1 MGSYLATFRTAKGE
15 LKSITVN
22 ASDPISARRY
32 LRRRGIKTLDFKNT
46 TQSVE
51 TTGVNRE
58 KEFIATFKD
67 DRGVVQTTTIKA
79 EDKTTARRLLRRRGI
94 KPENIQ
100 PATLQ
105 KANQTSTKQTREPF
119 EEKSPKKND
128 ESSQNR
134 NLFSADLGKLFKKA
148 PGVKEKAVWASKL
161 SALVD
166 AGVPIVR
173 SLDLMATQQKLP
185 MFKKALLHVSFE
197 VNQGVAMGAAMRQI
211 PKVFDQLTIAMIEAG
226 EAGGVLDESLKRLA
240 KLLEDNAKLQ
250 NQIKGALGY
259 PVAVLVIAILVFLGM
274 TIFLI
279 PTFAGIFEDLG
290 AELPAFTQL
299 LVNFS
304 ELLRS
309 PTALYFVGIIILSV
323 WLFLRYYNT
332 HDGRRQVD
340 RLVLKLPLFGE
351 LIMMTATAQFCRIF
365 SSLTRAGVPI
375 LMSLEIS
382 SDTAGNSIISDAILE
397 SRALVQEGVLLSTA
411 LMRQKVLPDMA
422 LNMLSIGE
430 ETGEMDKMLSKVADF
445 YEDEVGAM
453 VKALT
458 SMLEPAMIVVVGGI
472 VGSILLAM
480 YLPMF
485 TVFDQIQ

>member
-1 MGSYLATFRTAKGE
+1 MATFTATYTSATGQERTLTVKANDVATAK
-15 LKSITVN
+15 
-22 ASDPISARRY
+22 RQ
-32 LRRRGIKTLDFKNT
+32 LRRRGIKATELRA
-46 TQSVE
+46 SE
-51 TTGVNRE
+51 TGSGRNRK
-58 KEFIATFKD
+58 KEPPA
-67 DRGVVQTTTIKA
+67 KA
-79 EDKTTARRLLRRRGI
+79 DG
-94 KPENIQ
+94 
-100 PATLQ
+100 
-105 KANQTSTKQTREPF
+105 TSGG
-119 EEKSPKKND
+119 SWL
-128 ESSQNR
+128 SI
-134 NLFSADLGKLFKKA
+134 DLGEAFQKP

-161 SALVD
+161 AALVD

-185 MFKKALLHVSFE
+185 MFKKALTAVGVE
-197 VNQGVAMGAAMRQI
+197 VNQGTAMGAAMRQW
-211 PKVFDQLTIAMIEAG
+211 PKVFDQLTVAMVEAG

-240 KLLEDNAKLQ
+240 KLLEDNARLQ

-290 AELPAFTQL
+290 AELPLFTQL
-299 LVNFS
+299 MVDLS
-304 ELLRS
+304 KLLRS
-309 PTALYFVGIIILSV
+309 SAALVFAGALLVAV
-323 WLFLRYYNT
+323 WLFNRYYAT
-332 HDGRRQVD
+332 DKGRRVVD
-340 RLVLKLPLFGE
+340 RLMLKVPLFGD
-351 LIMMTATAQFCRIF
+351 LIMKTATAQFCRIF

-375 LMSLEIS
+375 LMALDIS
-382 SDTAGNSIISDAILE
+382 SETAGNSIISDAILD

-411 LMRQKVLPDMA
+411 LTRQKVLPDMA
-422 LNMLSIGE
+422 LSMLSIGE
-430 ETGEMDKMLSKVADF
+430 ETGEMDQMLSKVADF
-445 YEDEVGAM
+445 YEDEVSAS

>member
-1 MGSYLATFRTAKGE
+1 MASFVATYNSSTGQPRNLTLKAADLVEAK
-15 LKSITVN
+15 
-22 ASDPISARRY
+22 
-32 LRRRGIKTLDFKNT
+32 
-46 TQSVE
+46 
-51 TTGVNRE
+51 
-58 KEFIATFKD
+58 
-67 DRGVVQTTTIKA
+67 
-79 EDKTTARRLLRRRGI
+79 RLLRRRGI
-94 KPENIQ
+94 KAIE
-100 PATLQ
+100 L
-105 KANQTSTKQTREPF
+105 KAADTGKKSSGNDGK
-119 EEKSPKKND
+119 EEQRSLL
-128 ESSQNR
+128 S
-134 NLFSADLGKLFKKA
+134 FDLGRAFEKP
-148 PGVKEKAVWASKL
+148 PGVKEKAVFASKL
-161 SALVD
+161 AALVD

-185 MFKKALLHVSFE
+185 MFKRALTKVSLD
-197 VNQGVAMGAAMRQI
+197 VNEGVSLGAAIRQW
-211 PKVFDQLTIAMIEAG
+211 PKVFDQLSVAMVEAG

-299 LVNFS
+299 LVDLS
-304 ELLRS
+304 KLLRS
-309 PTALYFVGIIILSV
+309 TTALYIVGVILV
-323 WLFLRYYNT
+323 TIWLFSRYYST
-332 HDGRRQVD
+332 YKGRRNVD
-340 RLVLKLPLFGE
+340 RLILKLPLFGN

-382 SDTAGNSIISDAILE
+382 SQTAGNTIISDAIIA
-397 SRALVQEGVLLSTA
+397 SRTMVQEGVLLSTA
-411 LMRQKVLPDMA
+411 LIRQKVLPDMA
-422 LNMLSIGE
+422 LNMLAIGE

-445 YEDEVGAM
+445 YEDEVSAM

-485 TVFDQIQ
+485 TIFDQIQ

>member
-1 MGSYLATFRTAKGE
+1 MPAFNATYAGPSGQPRN
-15 LKSITVN
+15 L
-22 ASDPISARRY
+22 
-32 LRRRGIKTLDFKNT
+32 
-46 TQSVE
+46 
-51 TTGVNRE
+51 
-58 KEFIATFKD
+58 
-67 DRGVVQTTTIKA
+67 TIKA
-79 EDKTTARRLLRRRGI
+79 GDLKEARKLLRRRGI
-94 KPENIQ
+94 RATELR
-100 PATLQ
+100 PAPSGQ
-105 KANQTSTKQTREPF
+105 QNKADGSG
-119 EEKSPKKND
+119 KSK
-128 ESSQNR
+128 S
-134 NLFSADLGKLFKKA
+134 LFSIDLSAAFEKP
-148 PGVKEKAVWASKL
+148 PGVKEKAVFASKL
-161 SALVD
+161 AALVD

-173 SLDLMATQQKLP
+173 SLDLMASQQKLP
-185 MFKKALLHVSFE
+185 MFKRALTKVSLD
-197 VNQGVAMGAAMRQI
+197 VNEGIALGSAIREW
-211 PKVFDQLTIAMIEAG
+211 PKVFDQLSIAMVEAG
-226 EAGGVLDESLKRLA
+226 EAGGVLDEALKRLA

-309 PTALYFVGIIILSV
+309 TIALYIVGVLLLII
-323 WLFLRYYNT
+323 WLFARYYAT
-332 HDGRRQVD
+332 HNGRRVID
-340 RLVLKLPLFGE
+340 RLILKLPLFGE
-351 LIMMTATAQFCRIF
+351 LILMTATAQFCRIF
-365 SSLTRAGVPI
+365 SSLSRAGVPI
-375 LMSLEIS
+375 LMSMEIS
-382 SDTAGNSIISDAILE
+382 SQTAGNSIISDAILA
-397 SRALVQEGVLLSTA
+397 SRGMVQEGVLFSTA
-411 LMRQKVLPDMA
+411 LIRQKVLPDMA
-422 LNMLSIGE
+422 LNMLAIGE

-458 SMLEPAMIVVVGGI
+458 SMLEPAMIVIVGGI